1 MFRVG
6 LMSLILMMGL
16 SCSTV
21 FTNQEDCPRGI
32 ALRFI
37 YDYNMEYANAFTSKV
52 HCVSVYVFDEAGNH
66 VTTVGEVSDI
76 LRQESYRMPLV
87 LDPGNYT
94 LLVYGGLACPER
106 SFDITDYGTK
116 ASDHRLDEMQVELN
130 HDDFVSDKNLHSLF
144 YGSAELEISHEDEFI
159 EKDVYLMKNT
169 NNIRLVLQQAN
180 GKSLEADDFVFRI
193 TDDNSLMDKENA
205 VVPNGLV
212 TYNPWATGETVVGT
226 AEDGE
231 TPISVAFAEL
241 STSRLTTGTSPKLT
255 VQNAETGEYIINIPL
270 NQYLL
275 LLKSELYSEMG
286 TQEFLDR
293 ESEWSLI
300 FFLDDG
306 LRWINTRIVINDW
319 VVRINH
325 TEM

>member
-1 MFRVG
+1 
-6 LMSLILMMGL
+6 MSLILMMGI

-32 ALRFI
+32 SLRFI

-52 HCVSVYVFDEAGNH
+52 HCVSVYVFDEVGNH

-87 LDPGNYT
+87 LGPGNYT
-94 LLVYGGLACPER
+94 LLVYGGLACPDR

-116 ASDHRLDEMQVELN
+116 ASGVRLDDMQVELK

-144 YGSAELEISHEDEFI
+144 YGSVQLEVSHEDEFI
-159 EKDVYLMKNT
+159 EKDVYMMKNT

-205 VVPNGLV
+205 IVRNGLV
-212 TYNPWATGETVVGT
+212 TYKPWATGETVVGT

-231 TPISVAFAEL
+231 TPISVAYAEL

-275 LLKSELYSEMG
+275 LLKSELYSDMG
-286 TQEFLDR
+286 VQEYLDR

-300 FFLDDG
+300 FFIDDG
-306 LRWINTRIVINDW
+306 MRWINTRIVINDW